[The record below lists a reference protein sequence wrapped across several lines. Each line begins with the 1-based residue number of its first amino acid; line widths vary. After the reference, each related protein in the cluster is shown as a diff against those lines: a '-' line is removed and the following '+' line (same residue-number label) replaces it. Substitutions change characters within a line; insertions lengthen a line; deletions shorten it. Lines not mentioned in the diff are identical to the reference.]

1 MLKADFHMHT
11 NLCDGKNTPEEMVIA
26 AIDIGLKHM
35 GFSGHFDPE
44 NGVHMDIKEYLKEI
58 RRVKEKY
65 KDRID
70 ILLGGEIDCLYP
82 EPEIERELEYVIGST
97 HSALYNGNVIPV
109 DDTEEKLDNACKEYF
124 GGDYLKLARE
134 YYRTEAGI
142 ADKIHPDFIGH
153 FDLVTRFNDSMHF
166 LDESNPAYVKY
177 ALEAMEYLVKKDIPF
192 EINCGAYNRKR
203 KKDLYPNIIFLRA
216 LHDLGGRIVINSD
229 AHETGKITGG
239 FEKAVENA
247 VSCGFT
253 HTGILIHNEK
263 GSVEWK
269 ELALDEL

>member
-26 AIDIGLKHM
+26 AIDMGLKNM

-44 NGVHMDIKEYLKEI
+44 NGVHMDIREYLKEI

-109 DDTEEKLDNACKEYF
+109 DDTEEKLDN
-124 GGDYLKLARE
+124 
-134 YYRTEAGI
+134 
-142 ADKIHPDFIGH
+142 
-153 FDLVTRFNDSMHF
+153 
-166 LDESNPAYVKY
+166 
-177 ALEAMEYLVKKDIPF
+177 
-192 EINCGAYNRKR
+192 
-203 KKDLYPNIIFLRA
+203 
-216 LHDLGGRIVINSD
+216 
-229 AHETGKITGG
+229 
-239 FEKAVENA
+239 
-247 VSCGFT
+247 
-253 HTGILIHNEK
+253 
-263 GSVEWK
+263 
-269 ELALDEL
+269 

>member
-44 NGVHMDIKEYLKEI
+44 NGVHMETEEYLKEI
-58 RRVKEKY
+58 KRIKEKY

-82 EPEIERELEYVIGST
+82 NPEIEKELEYVIGST
-97 HSALYNGNVIPV
+97 HSVYYKGNVIPV
-109 DDTEEKLDNACKEYF
+109 DDTEGKLDNGCNEYF
-124 GGDYLKLARE
+124 GGDYLRLAKE
-134 YYRTEAGI
+134 YYRTEAEI
-142 ADKIHPDFIGH
+142 VDKINPDFIGH
-153 FDLVTRFNDSMHF
+153 FDLITRFNDSMHF
-166 LDESNPAYVKY
+166 LDESNPAYINS
-177 ALEAMEYLVKKDIPF
+177 ALETMEFLVKKDIPF
-192 EINCGAYNRKR
+192 EINCGAYNRSR
-203 KKDLYPNIIFLRA
+203 KKDLYPNKRLLKA
-216 LHDLGGRIVINSD
+216 LFEFGGRIIINSD

-247 VSCGFT
+247 IACGFKY
-253 HTGILIHNEK
+253 TGILISN
-263 GSVEWK
+263 GNSGVEWK
-269 ELALDEL
+269 ELALQEL